1 VDNSKIEDASYF
13 LQRFFRNPK
22 HIASVWPSSRYLAEK
37 MFCGLNLAS
46 GDVVLEYGPGTG
58 AFTLEVERLRRAG
71 VELAYLGV
79 ERDPGMYQ
87 YLTRRFPALEF
98 ALGDA
103 VDAHMMCEA
112 RGFPAASVVISG
124 LPLILMKHRAVHGIF
139 AATRDCLR
147 PDGVF
152 RTFSYVHS
160 YPSRRAGELRDL
172 MQDSF
177 EEYEL
182 SRPVVRNLP
191 PAFTLTGRVPRKTG
205 DLPQL
210 ADYREPV
217 PAYAPGQATR

>member
-1 VDNSKIEDASYF
+1 
-13 LQRFFRNPK
+13 
-22 HIASVWPSSRYLAEK
+22 
-37 MFCGLNLAS
+37 MFCGLDLAS

-58 AFTLEVERLRRAG
+58 AFTLEVERLRRDG
-71 VELAYLGV
+71 IKLRYLGV

-87 YLTRRFPALEF
+87 YLTRRFPELEF

-103 VDAHMMCEA
+103 VDALALCEA
-112 RGFPAASVVISG
+112 RGFPAASAVISG
-124 LPLILMKHRAVHGIF
+124 LPLILMTHRVVHGIF

-160 YPSRRAGELRDL
+160 YPSRRAGELREL

-191 PAFTLTGRVPRKTG
+191 PAFTLTGRIPRKSG
-205 DLPQL
+205 DLPQG
-210 ADYREPV
+210 ADCRPGI
-217 PAYAPGQATR
+217 PAYALGKQMP